1 MLSMKTFTLFP
12 ITLAVLLTLACGVDT
27 PPAERLAEVPT
38 IVPQGAKLEL
48 LFTRSL
54 PIQGGLTEGPAAA
67 PDGSIYF
74 SDIAFGADKGKIMR
88 YDPKTGETTVF
99 AEDSGKSNGL
109 FFDADGHLVA
119 AEGASE
125 GGRQISRWNVETGEK
140 TTLADR
146 FDGKRFNSTNDLTL
160 DTAGRIYFSDPR
172 YVGEEPR
179 ELEHM
184 AVYRIDTD
192 GTVVELTHE
201 VEKPNGVALSPDGRT
216 FYVADNNNGSD
227 EITNPAADPAVPGA
241 MKIYAFPLGDDGLI
255 NGPRRTLV
263 DFGEEAGTDGMTVDE
278 AGNLYLASRSLKR
291 PGVMIIDP
299 EGQEVGFIPTGP
311 ENQTDPAT
319 AHGLPSNVEFGRG
332 DGAHI
337 LYVTVDV
344 SLFRIPLSV
353 EGYRPY

>member
-1 MLSMKTFTLFP
+1 MKKLILPTMTVP
-12 ITLAVLLTLACGVDT
+12 ALLLLACGATT
-27 PPAERLAEVPT
+27 PIAEDQAEAPT
-38 IVPQGAKLEL
+38 IVPEGVKLEL

-67 PDGSIYF
+67 PDGTIYF
-74 SDIAFGADKGKIMR
+74 SDIPFGADKGKIMR

-109 FFDADGHLVA
+109 FFDTEGRLIA

-160 DTAGRIYFSDPR
+160 DTEGRIYFSDPR

-278 AGNLYLASRSLKR
+278 AGNIYLASRSLRR

-311 ENQTDPAT
+311 ENQTDSAT
-319 AHGLPSNVEFGRG
+319 AQGLPSNVEFGRG

-344 SLFRIPLSV
+344 SLYRIPLSI
-353 EGYRPY
+353 EGSRPF